1 MSYWRNWWDLISI
14 SLVLSYSLRSLSC
27 FWIKPVQGI
36 TGDKV
41 IHWDSLGIHL
51 DCMGSS
57 MKVNKNG
64 QIPLILQE
72 RAVKENTFFGLVT
85 YFQRWLALVMVT
97 FFFI

>member
-41 IHWDSLGIHL
+41 IHWGYIWIVWEAA
-51 DCMGSS
+51 G
-57 MKVNKNG
+57 
-64 QIPLILQE
+64 
-72 RAVKENTFFGLVT
+72 R
-85 YFQRWLALVMVT
+85 
-97 FFFI
+97 